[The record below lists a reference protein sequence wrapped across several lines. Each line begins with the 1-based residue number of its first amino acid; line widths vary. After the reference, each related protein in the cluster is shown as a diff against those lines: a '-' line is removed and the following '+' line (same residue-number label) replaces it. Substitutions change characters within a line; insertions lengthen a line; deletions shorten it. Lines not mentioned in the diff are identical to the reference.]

1 MKNWNRDALTPFA
14 MSDDE
19 LTVALST
26 ARLAGDLLSWLPFLI
41 LFASASSTQYQFDI
55 ITELTNLS
63 RESAGKIRYRIVES
77 VRDGDAADV
86 TVMFTY
92 PDLTEAFR
100 QFTLDIDH
108 TFSSFL
114 PQFTSLSL
122 KTLKRESYVSLKSWD
137 ESFFE
142 LFQKK
147 AREAPYYQ
155 EEILFHCVK
164 REGEWLIASAPSAD
178 IERILWCFSSPA
190 A

>member
-19 LTVALST
+19 LAVALST
-26 ARLAGDLLSWLPFLI
+26 ARLAGDLLNWLPFVI
-41 LFASASSTQYQFDI
+41 LFSSARSTQYQFDI
-55 ITELTNLS
+55 ITEMTNLA
-63 RESAGKIRYRIVES
+63 RESAEKIRYRIVES
-77 VRDGDAADV
+77 VRDGDVSDV

-100 QFTLDIDH
+100 EFTLDIDH
-108 TFSSFL
+108 MFSNFL
-114 PQFTSLSL
+114 PQFTSLSPES
-122 KTLKRESYVSLKSWD
+122 ESYAYLKSWD

-155 EEILFHCVK
+155 EEIVFHCVK
-164 REGEWLIASAPSAD
+164 REREWVIDSVPSVD
-178 IERILWCFSSPA
+178 IERILWCCSNPIG
-190 A
+190 